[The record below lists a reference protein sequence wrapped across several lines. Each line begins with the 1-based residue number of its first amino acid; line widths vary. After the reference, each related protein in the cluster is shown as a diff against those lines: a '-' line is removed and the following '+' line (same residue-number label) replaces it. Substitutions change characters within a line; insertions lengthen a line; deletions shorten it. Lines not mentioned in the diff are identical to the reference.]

1 MKVKTSM
8 VEQLHLRSVS
18 FDTSFL
24 LKYDY
29 RIDEVI
35 NVLARENVPC
45 FITSTVAS
53 ELEQLKVWGR
63 ITQSEYKTAMK
74 RLTHVHATVID
85 FKNRLLADAFG
96 QACVRSMGHHH
107 GVRSPDIIN
116 DCTIIV
122 SALKNGIDL
131 FLSEDFHFTS
141 AITKD
146 VITEVTS
153 AACTEYHQMCDSIM
167 YSIDTRTFLEA
178 YQHGTIDL
186 DIVRAR
192 IQTIRKKEKRLGDYT
207 A

>member
-1 MKVKTSM
+1 M
-8 VEQLHLRSVS
+8 VENLLLRSVS

-24 LKYDY
+24 LKNDF
-29 RIDEVI
+29 RTDEVI
-35 NVLARENVPC
+35 HVLAHDNVPC

-63 ITQSEYKTAMK
+63 IMQSEYKTAMK
-74 RLTHVHATVID
+74 RLAATHATVID

-96 QACVRSMGHHH
+96 QACVRSMGVHH
-107 GVRSPDIIN
+107 GVRSPDIAN
-116 DCTIIV
+116 DCSIIV
-122 SALKNGIDL
+122 SALKNGVDL

-146 VITEVTS
+146 VITEVTN
-153 AACTEYHQMCDSIM
+153 AACTEYHQMCDTMM

-192 IQTIRKKEKRLGDYT
+192 IQIVRKKEKRLGQP
-207 A
+207 

>member
-1 MKVKTSM
+1 M

-24 LKYDY
+24 LKDDN
-29 RIDEVI
+29 RTDEVCH
-35 NVLARENVPC
+35 VLARDRVPC

-63 ITQSEYKTAMK
+63 VTQSEYKTAMK
-74 RLTHVHATVID
+74 RLATTHVTVID

-96 QACVRSMGHHH
+96 QACVRSMGVHH
-107 GVRSPDIIN
+107 GVRSPDIAN
-116 DCTIIV
+116 DCSIIV
-122 SALKNGIDL
+122 SALKNGVDL

-141 AITKD
+141 AITKE

-153 AACTEYHQMCDSIM
+153 AACTEYHQMCGMTM

-178 YQHGTIDL
+178 YQQGTIDL
-186 DIVRAR
+186 DVVRVR
-192 IQTIRKKEKRLGDYT
+192 MQTIRKKEKRLGQT
-207 A
+207 

>member
-1 MKVKTSM
+1 M
-8 VEQLHLRSVS
+8 VEQLHLRSIS

-24 LKYDY
+24 LKDDY
-29 RIDEVI
+29 RVDEII
-35 NVLARENVPC
+35 NVLTRDNVHC

-74 RLTHVHATVID
+74 RLTHVHTTVID

-96 QACVRSMGHHH
+96 QACVRSMGVHH

-116 DCTIIV
+116 DCSIIV
-122 SALKNGIDL
+122 SALKNGVDL

-153 AACTEYHQMCDSIM
+153 AACTEYHQMCNTVM
-167 YSIDTRTFLEA
+167 YSVDTSTFLEA

-192 IQTIRKKEKRLGDYT
+192 IQTIQKKEKRLGQPWT
-207 A
+207 LKLIS

>member
-1 MKVKTSM
+1 MVKH
-8 VEQLHLRSVS
+8 LLLRSVS

-24 LKYDY
+24 LKDDY

-35 NVLARENVPC
+35 HVLSRDKVPC

-74 RLTHVHATVID
+74 RLVASHANVID

-96 QACVRSMGHHH
+96 QACVRSMGVHH

-116 DCTIIV
+116 DCSIIV
-122 SALKNGIDL
+122 SALKNGVDL

-146 VITEVTS
+146 VITEVTN
-153 AACTEYHQMCDSIM
+153 AACTEYHQMCGTMM
-167 YSIDTRTFLEA
+167 YNIDMRTFLEA

-186 DIVRAR
+186 DIVGAR
-192 IQTIRKKEKRLGDYT
+192 IQTVHKKEKRFGQL
-207 A
+207 

>member
-1 MKVKTSM
+1 M
-8 VEQLHLRSVS
+8 VEQLLLRSVS

-24 LKYDY
+24 LKENY
-29 RIDEVI
+29 RIDEI
-35 NVLARENVPC
+35 IHVLSRDKVPC
-45 FITSTVAS
+45 FVTSTVAS

-74 RLTHVHATVID
+74 HLTATHAAVID

-96 QACVRSMGHHH
+96 QACVRSMGDHH

-116 DCTIIV
+116 DCSIIV
-122 SALKNGIDL
+122 SALKNGVDL

-141 AITKD
+141 AITKE

-153 AACTEYHQMCDSIM
+153 AACTEYHQMCDRIM
-167 YSIDTRTFLEA
+167 YSIDSRTFLDA

-186 DIVRAR
+186 DIVSAR
-192 IQTIRKKEKRLGDYT
+192 IQTIRKNEKRLDQH
-207 A
+207 

>member
-1 MKVKTSM
+1 MT
-8 VEQLHLRSVS
+8 EQLLLRSVS

-24 LKYDY
+24 LKDDY

-35 NVLARENVPC
+35 HVLARDKIPC

-63 ITQSEYKTAMK
+63 IPQTAYKTAMK

-96 QACVRSMGHHH
+96 MACVHSMEDHH

-116 DCTIIV
+116 DCSIIV
-122 SALKNGIDL
+122 SALKNGVDL

-141 AITKD
+141 AITKE
-146 VITEVTS
+146 VINEVKS
-153 AACTEYHQMCDSIM
+153 AACTEYHQMCDTVM
-167 YSIDTRTFLEA
+167 YCIDTRTFLEA
-178 YQHGTIDL
+178 YQKTTIDL

-192 IQTIRKKEKRLGDYT
+192 VQSIRKKEKRLGHT
-207 A
+207 

>member
-1 MKVKTSM
+1 M
-8 VEQLHLRSVS
+8 VEQLHLRSIS

-24 LKYDY
+24 LKDDY
-29 RIDEVI
+29 RVDEII
-35 NVLARENVPC
+35 NVLARDNVHC

-74 RLTHVHATVID
+74 RLTHVHTTVID
-85 FKNRLLADAFG
+85 FKNRLLADAFE
-96 QACVRSMGHHH
+96 QACVRSMGVHH

-116 DCTIIV
+116 DCSIIV
-122 SALKNGIDL
+122 SALKNGVDL

-153 AACTEYHQMCDSIM
+153 AACTEYHQMCNTVM
-167 YSIDTRTFLEA
+167 YSVDTSTFLEA

-192 IQTIRKKEKRLGDYT
+192 IQTIQKKEKRLGQPWT
-207 A
+207 LKLIS

>member
-1 MKVKTSM
+1 M
-8 VEQLHLRSVS
+8 VETLQLRSVS

-24 LKYDY
+24 LKDDY
-29 RIDEVI
+29 RVEEII
-35 NVLARENVPC
+35 KALARDRIPC

-63 ITQSEYKTAMK
+63 ITQADYRTATK

-85 FKNRLLADAFG
+85 FKNRLLSDAFG
-96 QACVRSMGHHH
+96 QACVRSMGEHH
-107 GVRSPDIIN
+107 GVQSPDIIN
-116 DCTIIV
+116 DCTILV
-122 SALKNGIDL
+122 SALKNGVDL

-141 AITKD
+141 AVTTD

-153 AACTEYHQMCDSIM
+153 AACTEYHQMCGTVM

-178 YQHGTIDL
+178 YQQGTIDL

-192 IQTIRKKEKRLGDYT
+192 IKTIRKKEKRLGPPSES
-207 A
+207 